1 MQRVWRAHEQWS
13 TPFALCTLHFALCTL
28 QAEEREGGGRGA
40 DVGCELGAL
49 GAASAHSRTR
59 PRRVQEQVDPAHRR
73 ERAGPS
79 LPLHTPHT
87 TLSLVSLLLYS
98 FFLYFVFILSASQ
111 LCGQIRRTER
121 DTIDVVCFFN
131 IFAYIS
137 FSFYSLVLPLYLS
150 ENWTCGEWFQTFSIC
165 LHTEER
171 MNYRFKKF
179 YESCK
184 SAKIRT
190 AKKSAKTPNTC
201 KLHTLQIILKL
212 FFCTFYDLGVLT
224 LS

>member
-87 TLSLVSLLLYS
+87 THHTLHSHWFLYFSTASSFTLFS
-98 FFLYFVFILSASQ
+98 FFLPHSYAAKFDALSATRSTS
-111 LCGQIRRTER
+111 C
-121 DTIDVVCFFN
+121 VFF
-131 IFAYIS
+131 IYFRLHLFFFLFPS
-137 FSFYSLVLPLYLS
+137 FTSLPLWKL
-150 ENWTCGEWFQTFSIC
+150 NMW
-165 LHTEER
+165 R
-171 MNYRFKKF
+171 MISN
-179 YESCK
+179 
-184 SAKIRT
+184 
-190 AKKSAKTPNTC
+190 
-201 KLHTLQIILKL
+201 
-212 FFCTFYDLGVLT
+212 V
-224 LS
+224 